1 MSLECPDVLSP
12 RTHELLTTEFWDSE
26 SALGRPFHA
35 KPWLESLP
43 RPGAR
48 FLHFEI
54 LRLIGKGRF
63 SRVFIARDMSRGGPL
78 VVLKVSPKPSHE
90 SEVIAGLNHPN
101 IVPVLGWYETETLHV
116 VCMPFLGTK
125 TLRSVLN
132 KLKVGPRPTRGSELI
147 RTFHPRPNLSPD
159 GHGRENP
166 RPPWLRRCDYPTAAL
181 WVATELADGLAHVH
195 ARGIVHRDLKPENIL
210 LGDNGTPML
219 LDFNLACPTTS
230 SQSPA
235 VGTFAYMPPEQR
247 LAARARRLGKNAGLI
262 APDRRGD
269 VYSFGLVLFELLT
282 LKNPLLQYKVHT
294 SSERQPALFAPP
306 FGPPSMCD
314 SLREVAPEAIV
325 RVARRCLTP
334 DPSERYP
341 SAVQLAADLH
351 RCVGL
356 QEHNSTE
363 ILENT
368 SALTA

>member
-1 MSLECPDVLSP
+1 MILFRPVGLEELHLIIGSGFRAFPPRRPEQPFFYPVFERSYAQKIARDWNTKDEEAGFAGFVTMFEVPD
-12 RTHELLTTEFWDSE
+12 E
-26 SALGRPFHA
+26 
-35 KPWLESLP
+35 
-43 RPGAR
+43 
-48 FLHFEI
+48 
-54 LRLIGKGRF
+54 RF
-63 SRVFIARDMSRGGPL
+63 SRYPMQTVGARE
-78 VVLKVSPKPSHE
+78 H
-90 SEVIAGLNHPN
+90 
-101 IVPVLGWYETETLHV
+101 
-116 VCMPFLGTK
+116 
-125 TLRSVLN
+125 
-132 KLKVGPRPTRGSELI
+132 
-147 RTFHPRPNLSPD
+147 
-159 GHGRENP
+159 RE
-166 RPPWLRRCDYPTAAL
+166 L
-181 WVATELADGLAHVH
+181 WVPAAE
-195 ARGIVHRDLKPENIL
+195 
-210 LGDNGTPML
+210 L